1 MVMSDKIGNNMAKAK
16 GFRRI
21 INAGKY
27 SVQGFKSAFLNETAF
42 RQEVFVLIIAYI
54 IVMLINFSIYERIL
68 LVGSV
73 GFVMIVELLNS
84 AIECIV
90 DRIGEERHELSGR
103 AKDYGSAAVF
113 LSILLAVILWIYL
126 FTCHF
131 FPEV

>member
-1 MVMSDKIGNNMAKAK
+1 MAKAT
-16 GFRRI
+16 GIRRV

-27 SVQGFKSAFLNETAF
+27 SIQGLKSAFLNETAF
-42 RQEVFVLIIAYI
+42 RQECFLLVAAYI
-54 IVMLINFSIYERIL
+54 IVMLIDFSIYERIL

-84 AIECIV
+84 AIECVV
-90 DRIGEERHELSGR
+90 DRIGTERHELSGR

-113 LSILLAVILWIYL
+113 LSVLLAVILWIYL
-126 FTCHF
+126 FACHF